1 MSHDGAGQPA
11 ADAVPGA
18 DRSSLA
24 LPVLFTL
31 QVDGEEW
38 AVRRSVDRGTHYE
51 CISNPALDRGFAT
64 SDSPDR
70 PKAEHL
76 SDLRES
82 LPGPQ

>member
-1 MSHDGAGQPA
+1 
-11 ADAVPGA
+11 
-18 DRSSLA
+18 

-38 AVRRSVDRGTHYE
+38 AVRRSVDGGTHYE

-70 PKAEHL
+70 PMAEHL

-82 LPGPQ
+82 LRGPQ